1 MATNLSTCH
10 PGDGI
15 EALNRLPGLAEPLLQ
30 IDLERE
36 LQQLRQEDSWQ
47 RETGRSSKT
56 LAKYPDFRIVL
67 ILMKS
72 GTRMRQHRAEG
83 RISIQQLKG
92 QVCIHLADR
101 KVNVSAGHLLVLD
114 CGVLHD
120 VEALEESA
128 LLLTISW
135 RREKSDASESFSSTQ
150 RHLDE
155 EAVSRMDDEGGAP
168 DAAVSPLGAA
178 QQDRALAARRGWG
191 LRGCNHRR
199 FTHFVKEVSMATNTV
214 LTAGQASKLIR
225 AREEVAEGTM
235 AFHFEKPTGFKFKAG
250 QFADVTLIDPP
261 ETDAEGNTRTF
272 SIASPPFENELVF
285 TTRMRDTAF
294 KRSLKKV
301 PLATEVKIGSA
312 AGSFTLHKNR
322 QSQPCSSQAE
332 SESRLFSASYGKPIT
347 TASRTSCIFSIPIGG
362 PKTHLSWTLCRTW
375 RRRIPTST

>member
-30 IDLERE
+30 IDFERE
-36 LQQLRQEDSWQ
+36 LQQLRREDSWQ

-92 QVCIHLADR
+92 QVRIHLADR
-101 KVNVSAGHLLVLD
+101 KVTLSTGHLLVLD

-135 RREKSDASESFSSTQ
+135 RRQKSDASESFSSAQ

-168 DAAVSPLGAA
+168 GATVSPPGAA
-178 QQDRALAARRGWG
+178 R
-191 LRGCNHRR
+191 
-199 FTHFVKEVSMATNTV
+199 
-214 LTAGQASKLIR
+214 
-225 AREEVAEGTM
+225 
-235 AFHFEKPTGFKFKAG
+235 KA
-250 QFADVTLIDPP
+250 
-261 ETDAEGNTRTF
+261 
-272 SIASPPFENELVF
+272 
-285 TTRMRDTAF
+285 
-294 KRSLKKV
+294 V
-301 PLATEVKIGSA
+301 PGS
-312 AGSFTLHKNR
+312 
-322 QSQPCSSQAE
+322 
-332 SESRLFSASYGKPIT
+332 
-347 TASRTSCIFSIPIGG
+347 
-362 PKTHLSWTLCRTW
+362 
-375 RRRIPTST
+375 

>member
-36 LQQLRQEDSWQ
+36 LQQLQLEDSWQ
-47 RETGRSSKT
+47 RETGRSAKT

-101 KVNVSAGHLLVLD
+101 TVNVSAGHLLVLD

-150 RHLDE
+150 RRLDE
-155 EAVSRMDDEGGAP
+155 EALSRMDDEGGAP
-168 DAAVSPLGAA
+168 DSAVNPPSTG
-178 QQDRALAARRGWG
+178 R
-191 LRGCNHRR
+191 
-199 FTHFVKEVSMATNTV
+199 NT
-214 LTAGQASKLIR
+214 G
-225 AREEVAEGTM
+225 
-235 AFHFEKPTGFKFKAG
+235 P
-250 QFADVTLIDPP
+250 
-261 ETDAEGNTRTF
+261 
-272 SIASPPFENELVF
+272 
-285 TTRMRDTAF
+285 
-294 KRSLKKV
+294 RS
-301 PLATEVKIGSA
+301 
-312 AGSFTLHKNR
+312 
-322 QSQPCSSQAE
+322 
-332 SESRLFSASYGKPIT
+332 
-347 TASRTSCIFSIPIGG
+347 
-362 PKTHLSWTLCRTW
+362 
-375 RRRIPTST
+375 

>member
-15 EALNRLPGLAEPLLQ
+15 QALNRLPGLAEPLLQ

-83 RISIQQLKG
+83 RVSIQQLRG
-92 QVCIHLADR
+92 HVCIHLPDR
-101 KVNVSAGHLLVLD
+101 KINVSAGQLLVLD

-150 RHLDE
+150 QHLDE

-168 DAAVSPLGAA
+168 D
-178 QQDRALAARRGWG
+178 
-191 LRGCNHRR
+191 
-199 FTHFVKEVSMATNTV
+199 
-214 LTAGQASKLIR
+214 
-225 AREEVAEGTM
+225 VAM
-235 AFHFEKPTGFKFKAG
+235 NPTGAVRKAG
-250 QFADVTLIDPP
+250 PD
-261 ETDAEGNTRTF
+261 G
-272 SIASPPFENELVF
+272 
-285 TTRMRDTAF
+285 
-294 KRSLKKV
+294 
-301 PLATEVKIGSA
+301 
-312 AGSFTLHKNR
+312 
-322 QSQPCSSQAE
+322 
-332 SESRLFSASYGKPIT
+332 
-347 TASRTSCIFSIPIGG
+347 
-362 PKTHLSWTLCRTW
+362 
-375 RRRIPTST
+375 

>member
-1 MATNLSTCH
+1 MERLCNVDQFCRNTSSIIVLWGWPTFSDVGARSVIQSQRLAHNHDGDARGEEFIMATNLGTCH
-10 PGDGI
+10 PGDGMQ
-15 EALNRLPGLAEPLLQ
+15 ALNRLPGLAEPLLQ

-83 RISIQQLKG
+83 RVSIQQLEG
-92 QVCIHLADR
+92 QVCVHLADR

-150 RHLDE
+150 QHLDE

-168 DAAVSPLGAA
+168 D
-178 QQDRALAARRGWG
+178 
-191 LRGCNHRR
+191 
-199 FTHFVKEVSMATNTV
+199 
-214 LTAGQASKLIR
+214 
-225 AREEVAEGTM
+225 VAM
-235 AFHFEKPTGFKFKAG
+235 NPTGAVRKAG
-250 QFADVTLIDPP
+250 PD
-261 ETDAEGNTRTF
+261 R
-272 SIASPPFENELVF
+272 
-285 TTRMRDTAF
+285 
-294 KRSLKKV
+294 
-301 PLATEVKIGSA
+301 
-312 AGSFTLHKNR
+312 
-322 QSQPCSSQAE
+322 
-332 SESRLFSASYGKPIT
+332 
-347 TASRTSCIFSIPIGG
+347 
-362 PKTHLSWTLCRTW
+362 
-375 RRRIPTST
+375 